1 MRECPGI
8 HRQKAY
14 ELSSLPDEVTVV
26 RVGHPLCGQRLRVDW
41 KAGVRRKDRRIVV
54 TLPDGSPTLI
64 PVEWTDA
71 GTIASRSRPAR
82 TAKKA
87 RLTAGGL
94 RHLIRLVDAMSSK
107 DGDEG
112 ASP

>member
-1 MRECPGI
+1 M
-8 HRQKAY
+8 
-14 ELSSLPDEVTVV
+14 V

-71 GTIASRSRPAR
+71 GATASRSRPAR
-82 TAKKA
+82 AAARA
-87 RLTAGGL
+87 RLTASGL
-94 RHLIRLVDAMSSK
+94 RHLIRLVEAMSSK

>member
-1 MRECPGI
+1 MT
-8 HRQKAY
+8 
-14 ELSSLPDEVTVV
+14 VT

-54 TLPDGSPTLI
+54 TLPDGTPTLI

-71 GTIASRSRPAR
+71 GVTASRSRLAR
-82 TAKKA
+82 AAARA
-87 RLTAGGL
+87 RLSASGL
-94 RHLIRLVDAMSSK
+94 RHLIRLVEAMSSR
-107 DGDEG
+107 DEDEG